1 MENDSLISTQASLAK
16 VDTPNSCLENNL
28 NKDKIDIVLY
38 HGHCS
43 DGYGSAFVVWLYY
56 KYHYGLD
63 NANAIKYIPCYYQ
76 KEPNLAAEFLSDMS
90 GKNILMCDFSYKYEQ
105 LLQLISVANTFMILD
120 HHKTAEANLKK
131 IPDNLKVFDMKR
143 SGAGITWDFFY
154 PNDKLPTFLEYIQ
167 DRDIWSNKF
176 RETAPFVAFFYEQEF
191 NFELWETYL
200 EEQNVVNAIE
210 IGNNWLGYQKILMDK
225 IIKKTSYVIQEIN
238 NQYSIVLY
246 SNSSELK
253 SDIGNKVFRAIPIG
267 DFSCVWD
274 YNLYTNQSS
283 CSLRST
289 DDRYDVSAIAT
300 NFGGGGHRNAS
311 GCLFVGPFECLPY
324 TKVEDPGIL
333 ALLLHGSKDT
343 VNIANR
349 EQNFVLFKVKD
360 QIRPE
365 WISGK
370 YFDLIKRK
378 YIDCVFIVFETQSN
392 SVDINR
398 KTGEIIRLR
407 EYNMFFNEKTTSD
420 PEKRLQIMACCSK
433 DHALTFTSTK
443 DFTAIFDE
451 FVNDG
456 NDCPLDADSSDNN
469 NNNDNDDE
477 NFN

>member
-1 MENDSLISTQASLAK
+1 MENTSSVKIGTS
-16 VDTPNSCLENNL
+16 NSCLENTL
-28 NKDKIDIVLY
+28 DKDKINIVLY

-43 DGYGSAFVVWLYY
+43 DGYGSAFVVWYYY
-56 KYHYGLD
+56 KYNYGLD
-63 NANAIKYIPCYYQ
+63 NANAIKYIPCYHQ
-76 KEPNLAAEFLSDMS
+76 KDPNLAAEFLADMT

-105 LLQLISVANTFMILD
+105 LSQLISVANTFMILD

-131 IPDNLKVFDMKR
+131 IPHNLKIFDMNR
-143 SGAGITWDFFY
+143 SGVGITWDFFY
-154 PNDKLPTFLEYIQ
+154 PNDKLPTFLAYIQ

-176 RETAPFVAFFYEQEF
+176 AETTPFVAFFYEQEF

-200 EEQNVVNAIE
+200 EEKNVHNAIE
-210 IGNNWLGYQKILMDK
+210 IGNNWRGYQKILIDR

-246 SNSSELK
+246 CNSSELK
-253 SDIGNKVFRAIPIG
+253 SDIGNKVFKAIPIG

-289 DDRYDVSAIAT
+289 SDRYDVSAIAT
-300 NFGGGGHRNAS
+300 NFGGGGHRDAA
-311 GCLFVGPFECLPY
+311 GCSFVGPFECLPY
-324 TKVEDPGIL
+324 TKIEDPGML
-333 ALLLHGSKDT
+333 SLLLHGFKST

-349 EQNFVLFKVKD
+349 EQKIVIFRVKE
-360 QIRPE
+360 IRPE

-378 YIDCVFIVFETQSN
+378 CIDCAFIVFETQSD

-398 KTGEIIRLR
+398 KTGEVMQLR

-451 FVNDG
+451 YINDDM
-456 NDCPLDADSSDNN
+456 NADKNNNCQLESNSSD
-469 NNNDNDDE
+469 DDE